1 MSKYVILVVV
11 AVFSILMVSPQA
23 RSTDYVLGTG
33 DVLEISVYGQEEAGL
48 YQMVIIRPDGKIS
61 FPLVDDVQAAG
72 LTPAQLDEAITKK
85 LSSRIPN
92 PEVTVSVT
100 EFPSSEY
107 QVYVLGEVKMPGVF
121 PIHGEMT
128 LLEAITLAGSPTK
141 DAYLDTVHV
150 VRGGLKNPNI
160 MTVNLKN
167 IIQHGQVNKDMVLQ
181 PGDIVYIPEQFI
193 VKVNTV
199 IDRFLPML
207 RAVTLG
213 VQFGDLIR

>member
-1 MSKYVILVVV
+1 MSKYVMMTMLLAI
-11 AVFSILMVSPQA
+11 SILIVSPPA
-23 RSTDYVLGTG
+23 ISGDYILGTG

-61 FPLVDDVQAAG
+61 FPLIDDIQAAG
-72 LTPAQLDEAITKK
+72 LTPSQLDEVITKK
-85 LSSRIPN
+85 LASRIPN
-92 PEVTVSVT
+92 PEVMVAVM

-107 QVYVLGEVKMPGVF
+107 QVYVLGEVGAPGVF

-141 DAYLDTVHV
+141 NAYLDTVHV

-167 IIQHGQVNKDMVLQ
+167 IIQYGQVNKDMVLQ
-181 PGDIVYIPEQFI
+181 PGDIVYVPEQFI

-213 VQFGDLIR
+213 AQFSDLLK